1 MITGCLQQKNGF
13 YYAVLYLK
21 IDGRRRCKWIPMKL
35 SVQDTSQ
42 RKAQKAFD
50 EIRLQYE
57 REEEDRLERE
67 AKAKELAKNTHPD
80 ALLPFTE
87 YMEKWLQSTRTSLAT
102 ATYQSYSNMIRA
114 RILPYFTPLE
124 LQLREVTPQHIE
136 DFYQSILA
144 DGCTTNT
151 VIHYHAIIRKAL
163 QTAVKKDILL
173 KNPADKV
180 DRPKK
185 NVFHGSFYSEEEMLT
200 LFDAV
205 SGDPLELCVKIA
217 AYPDTMTKEQFYKA
231 AHISKATAL
240 FLLQSGL
247 VACKA
252 SGKQT
257 RRYTIKTND
266 VIAYLQDRILYPRK
280 YAAPDGWYVGRSGHG
295 KRKSPGEFSML
306 TTLTE
311 AQCEKLK
318 AYFMS
323 EMSDLDDVLSV
334 AQLADFLGYA
344 PATVVYWCNHNQVK
358 HFDISGKYMIPKI
371 CIVEFLASQ
380 KSRSIRRKSYRHRL
394 FLADFQNKYITA

>member
-1 MITGCLQQKNGF
+1 MDENDGISRKIEQLKNRDFPSDIKASVALNTAETPALQWVRVFCRKRPFLPLFLHVGEKKERKRRDENMSIHAGSPAVGQTKGEKN
-13 YYAVLYLK
+13 
-21 IDGRRRCKWIPMKL
+21 PMK
-35 SVQDTSQ
+35 
-42 RKAQKAFD
+42 
-50 EIRLQYE
+50 
-57 REEEDRLERE
+57 
-67 AKAKELAKNTHPD
+67 
-80 ALLPFTE
+80 TE
-87 YMEKWLQSTRTSLAT
+87 FE
-102 ATYQSYSNMIRA
+102 
-114 RILPYFTPLE
+114 YFE
-124 LQLREVTPQHIE
+124 QL
-136 DFYQSILA
+136 
-144 DGCTTNT
+144 
-151 VIHYHAIIRKAL
+151 
-163 QTAVKKDILL
+163 KKD
-173 KNPADKV
+173 
-180 DRPKK
+180 
-185 NVFHGSFYSEEEMLT
+185 
-200 LFDAV
+200 
-205 SGDPLELCVKIA
+205 
-217 AYPDTMTKEQFYKA
+217 YPDTMTKEQFYKA

-247 VACKA
+247 VACKD

-266 VIAYLQDRILYPRK
+266 VIAYLQDRILYPQK

-358 HFDISGKYMIPKI
+358 HFNISGKYMIPKI

>member
-1 MITGCLQQKNGF
+1 
-13 YYAVLYLK
+13 
-21 IDGRRRCKWIPMKL
+21 
-35 SVQDTSQ
+35 
-42 RKAQKAFD
+42 
-50 EIRLQYE
+50 
-57 REEEDRLERE
+57 
-67 AKAKELAKNTHPD
+67 
-80 ALLPFTE
+80 
-87 YMEKWLQSTRTSLAT
+87 
-102 ATYQSYSNMIRA
+102 
-114 RILPYFTPLE
+114 
-124 LQLREVTPQHIE
+124 
-136 DFYQSILA
+136 
-144 DGCTTNT
+144 
-151 VIHYHAIIRKAL
+151 
-163 QTAVKKDILL
+163 
-173 KNPADKV
+173 
-180 DRPKK
+180 
-185 NVFHGSFYSEEEMLT
+185 
-200 LFDAV
+200 
-205 SGDPLELCVKIA
+205 
-217 AYPDTMTKEQFYKA
+217 MTKEQFYKA

-247 VACKA
+247 VACKD

-311 AQCEKLK
+311 ARCEKLK

>member
-1 MITGCLQQKNGF
+1 MDENSGISRKIEQHKNRDFPSDIKAPKALNTAKTPALQWVRVFCRKRPFLPPFLHVGEKKERKRRDKNMSIHAGSP
-13 YYAVLYLK
+13 AVGQTK
-21 IDGRRRCKWIPMKL
+21 GEKNPMK
-35 SVQDTSQ
+35 
-42 RKAQKAFD
+42 
-50 EIRLQYE
+50 
-57 REEEDRLERE
+57 
-67 AKAKELAKNTHPD
+67 
-80 ALLPFTE
+80 TE
-87 YMEKWLQSTRTSLAT
+87 FE
-102 ATYQSYSNMIRA
+102 
-114 RILPYFTPLE
+114 YFE
-124 LQLREVTPQHIE
+124 QL
-136 DFYQSILA
+136 
-144 DGCTTNT
+144 
-151 VIHYHAIIRKAL
+151 
-163 QTAVKKDILL
+163 KKD
-173 KNPADKV
+173 
-180 DRPKK
+180 
-185 NVFHGSFYSEEEMLT
+185 
-200 LFDAV
+200 
-205 SGDPLELCVKIA
+205 
-217 AYPDTMTKEQFYKA
+217 YPDTMTKEQFYKA

-247 VACKA
+247 VACKD

-266 VIAYLQDRILYPRK
+266 VIAYLQDRILYPQK

-295 KRKSPGEFSML
+295 KRKSPGEFPML

-344 PATVVYWCNHNQVK
+344 PTTVVYWCNHNQVK